1 MTPAEQYRTLIG
13 RLQVLAEAVLTPQQI
28 MAMTPRDRVAKIV
41 AMTDQEKDDLY
52 KSMTD
57 QEINEL
63 LASWPKTPAPAP
75 TTAPPADITPV
86 TPVIPPAATP
96 QAMAQFKNRCEGLLD
111 TLAAHANIWDQQIIS
126 RTGVRVVDDPKAD
139 MYAMSRYREITIDY
153 GQWHDAPDDVLL
165 WNLGH
170 EVGHIVMNHR
180 GATSPANAG
189 PYAAQQREA
198 AADKYATQLCLSMGL
213 TKAPAFKWANDKK
226 GEFYHQAT
234 LMVQNNPEY
243 ADDYKLGTHP
253 TLQQRYDAAKAQG
266 FDLSKNNTDQLD
278 RFLAHMS
285 GTA

>member
-1 MTPAEQYRTLIG
+1 MTPAEQYRTLID
-13 RLQVLAEAVLTPQQI
+13 RLQVLAEAVLTSQQI
-28 MAMTPRDRVAKIV
+28 MAMTPQDRVAKIV
-41 AMTDQEKDDLY
+41 AMTPQERDDLY

-57 QEINEL
+57 QEIDEL

-86 TPVIPPAATP
+86 TPVIPLAATP

>member
-1 MTPAEQYRTLIG
+1 MTPAEQYRTLID

-63 LASWPKTPAPAP
+63 LASWPKTPAP

-126 RTGVRVVDDPKAD
+126 RTGVKVVDDPKAD

-226 GEFYHQAT
+226 GEFYHQAK
-234 LMVQNNPEY
+234 LMVQNDPAN
-243 ADDYKLGTHP
+243 ADEYKLSSHP
-253 TLQQRYDAAKAQG
+253 TLQQRFDAAKAQG